1 MEQYVF
7 WTCVPPRC
15 TMRHICIGKGCEG
28 DRRTQPGLKMP
39 LYVFNKLRVINNARY
54 TPIPPPTGMAMEEII
69 HVGSPMNK
77 ECPRSYVKIMEKIVS
92 ITQMRYTTVFSSHG
106 SWGKDM

>member
-1 MEQYVF
+1 
-7 WTCVPPRC
+7 
-15 TMRHICIGKGCEG
+15 
-28 DRRTQPGLKMP
+28 MP

-92 ITQMRYTTVFSSHG
+92 IT
-106 SWGKDM
+106 